1 VLVKVA
7 AFWDMVLCKLVYK
20 YNLLFLDF
28 SPEAVFFSE
37 TLVRLSRAERRCVPE
52 VGNLQLMSG
61 LKYLKRCVNVF
72 RHRDL
77 KLAL

>member
-20 YNLLFLDF
+20 YDLLFLDWN
-28 SPEAVFFSE
+28 PEAVFLSE
-37 TLVRLSRAERRCVPE
+37 MLVSLSRAARRCLPE
-52 VGNLQLMSG
+52 VGNLQLMFVF
-61 LKYLKRCVNVF
+61 KYLERCVKVVH
-72 RHRDL
+72 HRDL

>member
-7 AFWDMVLCKLVYK
+7 AFWDMVLCKVVYK
-20 YNLLFLDF
+20 YNLLFLDLN
-28 SPEAVFFSE
+28 PVAVFFSE
-37 TLVRLSRAERRCVPE
+37 MLVRVMRAARCCVPE

-61 LKYLKRCVNVF
+61 LMYLKRCVKVF